1 MTTGRR
7 TATGAALVGA
17 LALTVLNAPAAQA
30 QDTGITVSDIVINKG
45 KPIVVGT
52 SKVVEPSL
60 TFKITLPP
68 GYSTSD
74 PFRYDAFPFLYRG
87 TLPQDLAGS
96 IDHYIGPGGYTCYEQ
111 SDKKAECE
119 GSLYIDPHPSRDEVA
134 SNSDATTW
142 KTAVSLFLFKA
153 NGNLAAHERETRSLT
168 VRLKRAAKLTVNA
181 APEPV
186 VKGKKITVTG
196 NLTRAN
202 WATKKYGGYGGRS
215 VSLQFRETGTSSFVT
230 VKKVTSSSTG
240 ALKTT
245 VTASKDGTWRW
256 SYGGNDTT
264 GGATS
269 GGDHVDVR

>member
-7 TATGAALVGA
+7 TATGVALVGA
-17 LALTVLNAPAAQA
+17 LALTLLNAPAAQA
-30 QDTGITVSDIVINKG
+30 QDTGIKVSDIVINKG

-52 SKVVEPSL
+52 SKPVEPSISF
-60 TFKITLPP
+60 TITLPS

-74 PFRYDAFPFLYRG
+74 PFRYDAYPFIYRG
-87 TLPQDLAGS
+87 VLKHAASTGDNF
-96 IDHYIGPGGYTCYEQ
+96 IGPGGYTCYEQ
-111 SDKKAECE
+111 SDKVAECE
-119 GSLYIDPHPSRDEVA
+119 GSLYIDPHPSQEHVD

-142 KTAVSLFLFKA
+142 KTAVALRLFRA
-153 NGNLAAHERETRSLT
+153 NGSLLAEEYETRSLT
-168 VRLKRAAKLTVNA
+168 VRLKRAAKVTVNA
-181 APEPV
+181 SPEPV

-196 NLTRAN
+196 KLTRAD

-230 VKKVTSSSTG
+230 VKKVTTSSTG

-256 SYGGNDTT
+256 AYGGNDTT
-264 GGATS
+264 GATTS